1 MDIENR
7 CDNMKS
13 VIKISGVILM
23 LMITLNFY
31 FFVFVSMQNEDNA
44 VVVYFDYLG
53 EGLIEYIMYI
63 AILPVILYSF
73 VLNLKYYKKSNDIRK
88 KKENINE

>member
-1 MDIENR
+1 
-7 CDNMKS
+7 MKS

-73 VLNLKYYKKSNDIRK
+73 VLNLKDYKKSNNVRK
-88 KKENINE
+88 KKENVNE